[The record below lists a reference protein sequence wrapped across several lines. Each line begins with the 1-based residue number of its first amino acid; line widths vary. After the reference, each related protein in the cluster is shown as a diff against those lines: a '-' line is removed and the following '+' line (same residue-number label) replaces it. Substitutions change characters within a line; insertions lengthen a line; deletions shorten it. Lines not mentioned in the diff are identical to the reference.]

1 MKVFYLPRGFYRLSR
16 IDVQELSPKAAE
28 RLRLLRVWEALRQR
42 GVDSFEA
49 SKILGVP
56 RSTLYRWRKRLEG
69 FGPKGLEDR
78 SRRPKRVRKRGWS
91 PDFIRAIKELRS
103 LFPAWGKEKIWVL
116 LKRLGFETS
125 VSTCGRM
132 ISWLIERGELMP
144 SGYKGRRRRRGV
156 LRFRRP
162 WALRW
167 LKGFRPRGPGDLVE
181 VDTLTVTL
189 PDGKVRKQFSAKD
202 VVSRWNVMEVFSS
215 ASSHCGRRFLEAL
228 LLRVPFMVKAI
239 KVDGGSEFGGEFERE
254 CFCRGIRLYVVP
266 PKSPEEQGYV
276 EKAQGMHRYEFYES
290 YEVPLELGE
299 LREVVRGWEYV
310 CNFIR
315 PDGSLGG
322 RTPWE
327 YLMEHHPEVA
337 SFETRLFQMYG
348 TRTSL

>member
-1 MKVFYLPRGFYRLSR
+1 MKVFYLPRGFYQLSR
-16 IDVQELSPKAAE
+16 LNIQELFPKATE
-28 RLRLLRVWEALRQR
+28 RLRLLRVWEALRER

-125 VSTCGRM
+125 VSTCGRI
-132 ISWLIERGELMP
+132 ISWLIRRGEVRP
-144 SGYKGRRRRRGV
+144 SVLKGTRGKRGG
-156 LRFRRP
+156 LRFKRP
-162 WALRW
+162 WAIRW
-167 LKGFRPRGPGDLVE
+167 PRGLKPKEPGDLVE
-181 VDTLTVTL
+181 VDTLSVTL
-189 PDGKVRKQFSAKD
+189 SPGRVIKQFTARD
-202 VVSRWNVMEVFSS
+202 VVSGWNVLEVFSS

-276 EKAQGMHRYEFYES
+276 ERAQGMHRYEFYES
-290 YEVPLELGE
+290 YEVPLELGG

-310 CNFIR
+310 
-315 PDGSLGG
+315 S
-322 RTPWE
+322 
-327 YLMEHHPEVA
+327 
-337 SFETRLFQMYG
+337 
-348 TRTSL
+348 